1 VEHSPDRPFI
11 PRPTPTKAQPALG
24 AADFTLSR
32 PFVPGAEKDRIA
44 SLRIESEIDASVAVT
59 TVLPPI
65 EKFID
70 SSARVANNVAL
81 DDEAFAEEYE
91 SEEDE
96 LPPVEHF
103 IDPMPAVEDFDTEAN
118 AAAEPDYAET
128 ESSIGNPV
136 LADSA
141 TTDWV
146 ETDWQRY
153 DWRAAAAL
161 GDTGENE
168 ASNAWASTDW
178 DAPRSVEAKATAPD
192 AIATALDQIAQKL
205 REGDLALPGHGTV
218 SDPAT
223 VVATLAAL
231 LGIKR

>member
-1 VEHSPDRPFI
+1 M
-11 PRPTPTKAQPALG
+11 
-24 AADFTLSR
+24 
-32 PFVPGAEKDRIA
+32 PGAEKERIA
-44 SLRIESEIDASVAVT
+44 SLRIESEIETRVSEPAA
-59 TVLPPI
+59 LPPI
-65 EKFID
+65 EKFLDVPAPI
-70 SSARVANNVAL
+70 ANYLAP
-81 DDEAFAEEYE
+81 DDASFADEYE
-91 SEEDE
+91 SDESE

-103 IDPMPAVEDFDTEAN
+103 IDPLPAVEDFADEAGG
-118 AAAEPDYAET
+118 AGEPDYDRPA
-128 ESSIGNPV
+128 SSIANPA

-141 TTDWV
+141 TADWV

-153 DWRAAAAL
+153 DWGAAAAL

-178 DAPRSVEAKATAPD
+178 EVPRSGQPRATTPD

-205 REGDLALPGHGTV
+205 REGDLELPGRGTV

>member
-1 VEHSPDRPFI
+1 VEQSPDRPFV
-11 PRPTPTKAQPALG
+11 PRPTPTKSQPALG
-24 AADFTLSR
+24 GADFTLSR

-44 SLRIESEIDASVAVT
+44 SMRIESEIDVGVAAPT
-59 TVLPPI
+59 ALPPI
-65 EKFID
+65 QKFLD
-70 SSARVANNVAL
+70 VSAPIANDLAP

-91 SEEDE
+91 TEEIE

-103 IDPMPAVEDFDTEAN
+103 IDPLPAVEDYGAEEN
-118 AAAEPDYAET
+118 AADNQET
-128 ESSIGNPV
+128 ESSTGNPA

-146 ETDWQRY
+146 ETDWQHY
-153 DWRAAAAL
+153 DWRGAAAL

-178 DAPRSVEAKATAPD
+178 DVPRSPEGKATTPD

-205 REGDLALPGHGTV
+205 REGDLALPGQGTV

>member
-1 VEHSPDRPFI
+1 MEHSPERPFV
-11 PRPTPTKAQPALG
+11 PRPTPTKPQPALG
-24 AADFTLSR
+24 AADFALSR
-32 PFVPGAEKDRIA
+32 PFVPGAEKERIA
-44 SLRIESEIDASVAVT
+44 SLRIESEIDTGIVVQAA
-59 TVLPPI
+59 LPPI
-65 EKFID
+65 ERFLD
-70 SSARVANNVAL
+70 VSAPIANNLAL
-81 DDEAFAEEYE
+81 DDEVFPEEYE
-91 SEEDE
+91 SEDEE

-103 IDPMPAVEDFDTEAN
+103 VDPLPAVEDFASEAS
-118 AAAEPDYAET
+118 AEEPDYDRTA
-128 ESSIGNPV
+128 SSMDNPA

-141 TTDWV
+141 TTDWI

-178 DAPRSVEAKATAPD
+178 EVPRSAEVRPTTPD

-205 REGDLALPGHGTV
+205 REGDLALPGQGVV

>member
-1 VEHSPDRPFI
+1 MEHSPDRPFI

-32 PFVPGAEKDRIA
+32 PYVPGAEKERIA
-44 SLRIESEIDASVAVT
+44 SLRIESEINATVAEPT
-59 TVLPPI
+59 TLPAIERFLDISAPI
-65 EKFID
+65 
-70 SSARVANNVAL
+70 SNNLAP
-81 DDEAFAEEYE
+81 DDEAFPEEYE
-91 SEEDE
+91 SDENE
-96 LPPVEHF
+96 LPPIEHF
-103 IDPMPAVEDFDTEAN
+103 IDPLPVVEESAAEAN
-118 AAAEPDYAET
+118 ADDQAAYDET
-128 ESSIGNPV
+128 DSSIANPA

-141 TTDWV
+141 TTDWA

-178 DAPRSVEAKATAPD
+178 DVPRSADAKAPD

>member
-1 VEHSPDRPFI
+1 VEHSPERPFV
-11 PRPTPTKAQPALG
+11 PRPTPTKSQPALG

-32 PFVPGAEKDRIA
+32 PFVPGAEKERIA
-44 SLRIESEIDASVAVT
+44 SLRIESEIDAGVPETAAI
-59 TVLPPI
+59 PPI
-65 EKFID
+65 ERF
-70 SSARVANNVAL
+70 L
-81 DDEAFAEEYE
+81 DVSVPIAYNLAPEDEAFAEEYE
-91 SEEDE
+91 SDESE

-103 IDPMPAVEDFDTEAN
+103 IDPLPAVEDFSAEEN
-118 AAAEPDYAET
+118 AAEQLDYDRT
-128 ESSIGNPV
+128 GSSIGNPA

-153 DWRAAAAL
+153 DWGAAAAL

-178 DAPRSVEAKATAPD
+178 EVPRSGQATPTTPD

-205 REGDLALPGHGTV
+205 REGDLALPGQGTV

>member
-1 VEHSPDRPFI
+1 MEHSPERPFV
-11 PRPTPTKAQPALG
+11 PRPTPTKSQPAIG

-32 PFVPGAEKDRIA
+32 PFVPGAEKERIA
-44 SLRIESEIDASVAVT
+44 SLRIESEIDAGVAAPT
-59 TVLPPI
+59 RLPPI
-65 EKFID
+65 ERFLD
-70 SSARVANNVAL
+70 VSAPISKNLAP

-91 SEEDE
+91 SDESE

-103 IDPMPAVEDFDTEAN
+103 IDPLPAVEDFAEEAGG
-118 AAAEPDYAET
+118 AEEPDYDRAA
-128 ESSIGNPV
+128 SSIGNPAF
-136 LADSA
+136 ADSA

-153 DWRAAAAL
+153 DWGAAAAL

-178 DAPRSVEAKATAPD
+178 EVPRSGQPKPTTPD

-205 REGDLALPGHGTV
+205 REGDLELPGRGTV

>member
-1 VEHSPDRPFI
+1 M
-11 PRPTPTKAQPALG
+11 
-24 AADFTLSR
+24 
-32 PFVPGAEKDRIA
+32 
-44 SLRIESEIDASVAVT
+44 RIESEIDAGVAAP

-65 EKFID
+65 EKFLD
-70 SSARVANNVAL
+70 VSAPITDNVTP

-91 SEEDE
+91 SEESE

-103 IDPMPAVEDFDTEAN
+103 IDPLPAVEDYAAEVN
-118 AAAEPDYAET
+118 AAEQDYEEK
-128 ESSIGNPV
+128 ESSIGNPAF
-136 LADSA
+136 ADSA

-178 DAPRSVEAKATAPD
+178 DVPRSTEGKATTPD

-205 REGDLALPGHGTV
+205 REGDLALPGQGTV